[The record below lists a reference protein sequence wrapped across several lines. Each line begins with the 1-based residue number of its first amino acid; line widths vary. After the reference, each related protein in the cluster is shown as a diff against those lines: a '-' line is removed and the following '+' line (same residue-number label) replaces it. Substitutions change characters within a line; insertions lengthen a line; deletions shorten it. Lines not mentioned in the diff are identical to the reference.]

1 MALTGIFMVW
11 IFYLRRKYIRFGA
24 SVFVAVVCLIFLM
37 SDTNKILHG
46 GHWPI
51 IIATAPF
58 LIIMLYRA
66 GQRKLNNALQYL
78 PIDVFL
84 RSYNQIYQTMSR
96 IQSTALF
103 FSRDAG
109 EIPLVS
115 STILFMRIILSFEC
129 NAC

>member
-11 IFYLRRKYIRFGA
+11 IFYLRRQYIRFGV

-37 SDTNKILHG
+37 SDTYKILHDCY
-46 GHWPI
+46 WPI

-66 GQRKLNNALQYL
+66 GQRKLNNTLQYL

-109 EIPLVS
+109 EIPLVHPQYY
-115 STILFMRIILSFEC
+115 L
-129 NAC
+129 